1 MRAGLLHRSLLPL
14 AAVVAGCATT
24 QRPPAPGA
32 PAPEAAPEQHA
43 APPARPTSRR
53 AAALLKQLPN
63 RPLNVA
69 ADCSFRDPN
78 GYQGR
83 MKLEVRNAQVR
94 RFEAQVDVPDHGSCR
109 FDLRGFEQTAVRPV
123 TLKAHSGDCAVHM
136 WEQGRQVTVAF
147 GECRSQCGGN
157 ARDYLWPI
165 LVDAARGGCS

>member
-1 MRAGLLHRSLLPL
+1 MPVRRLYRCLLPL
-14 AAVVAGCATT
+14 AAVVAGCAT
-24 QRPPAPGA
+24 QPPPATSASGA
-32 PAPEAAPEQHA
+32 PAAREPAPA
-43 APPARPTSRR
+43 RASRPTSRR
-53 AAALLKQLPN
+53 AAALLKQLPD

-69 ADCSFRDPN
+69 AECSFRDPN

-83 MKLEVRNAQVR
+83 MKLKVRNAQVQ

-109 FDLRGFEQTAVRPV
+109 FDLAGFVQTAQRPV
-123 TLKAHSGDCAVHM
+123 TLKNRNGDCAVHM

-165 LVDAARGGCS
+165 LVNAASGGCS